1 MGQPARSWEKEGTM
15 ERYGVVWKKKGR
27 WYSVRAR
34 EIRGSMV
41 SVGLLAS
48 DRNALLPT
56 YISHG
61 PGYKDDINRVPFH
74 QLIYSFGV

>member
-1 MGQPARSWEKEGTM
+1 MLGQPARSWEKEGTM
-15 ERYGVVWKKKGR
+15 EQYGVVWKKKGR

-56 YISHG
+56 NISHG
-61 PGYKDDINRVPFH
+61 PG
-74 QLIYSFGV
+74 

>member
-1 MGQPARSWEKEGTM
+1 MIVCALTQSGWERPCALGQPARSWEKEGTM

-56 YISHG
+56 NISHG
-61 PGYKDDINRVPFH
+61 PR
-74 QLIYSFGV
+74 

>member
-1 MGQPARSWEKEGTM
+1 MIVCALTQSGWERPCALGQPARSWEKEGTM

-27 WYSVRAR
+27 WYSVRAQ

-56 YISHG
+56 NTSHE
-61 PGYKDDINRVPFH
+61 PG
-74 QLIYSFGV
+74 

>member
-1 MGQPARSWEKEGTM
+1 MIVCALTQSGWERPCALGQPARSWEKEGTM

-56 YISHG
+56 NISHG
-61 PGYKDDINRVPFH
+61 PG
-74 QLIYSFGV
+74 

>member
-1 MGQPARSWEKEGTM
+1 MIVCALTQSGWERPCALGQPARSWEKEGTM
-15 ERYGVVWKKKGR
+15 ERYGVVWKKKGQ

-56 YISHG
+56 NIS
-61 PGYKDDINRVPFH
+61 
-74 QLIYSFGV
+74 Q

>member
-1 MGQPARSWEKEGTM
+1 MIVCALTPSGWERPCALGQPARSWEKEGTM

-56 YISHG
+56 NISHG
-61 PGYKDDINRVPFH
+61 PG
-74 QLIYSFGV
+74 

>member
-1 MGQPARSWEKEGTM
+1 MIVCALTQSGWERPCALGQPVRSWEKEGTM

-56 YISHG
+56 NISHG
-61 PGYKDDINRVPFH
+61 PG
-74 QLIYSFGV
+74 